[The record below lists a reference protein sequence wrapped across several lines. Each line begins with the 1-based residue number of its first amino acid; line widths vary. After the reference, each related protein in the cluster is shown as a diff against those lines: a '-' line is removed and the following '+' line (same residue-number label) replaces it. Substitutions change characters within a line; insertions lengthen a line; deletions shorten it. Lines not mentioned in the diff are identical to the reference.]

1 MSIGL
6 IVTKLVTTVILLL
19 SNVITM
25 FLPNF
30 IQQDETRFYKDMD
43 SLTIFENTLDAPIP
57 QTEISKLVEAHF
69 RGPLAE
75 GKTEK
80 KVLIM
85 GWDGARSDG
94 LANIDPEKK
103 RSGVYKLLNDGGKA
117 YIGYCGGVP
126 YPAVNTQATSTAPGW
141 ASILTGEWADVH
153 GITDNGIIKSLDTLT
168 LQTRLTQEGLID
180 KATFYTLWSGH
191 FNETDGTYA
200 KEIQYCKD
208 NNLPVDFQLL
218 LDDGTDTTM
227 QLHTLKQILDPNG
240 ADLIF
245 SIYEIGD
252 HAGHST
258 KFGNYNPFYRVAM
271 QINDTHLYSL
281 LNAVES
287 RATYDTEDWLII
299 VASDHGGVDYS
310 HGGPTIMER
319 STFILTNQE
328 IDF

>member
-1 MSIGL
+1 MPTGIL
-6 IVTKLVTTVILLL
+6 IPKLVTTVLLL
-19 SNVITM
+19 ISNVITM

-30 IQQDETRFYKDMD
+30 VQLDESRFYRDME
-43 SLTIFENTLDAPIP
+43 SLSIFENTLEDPIP

-69 RGPLAE
+69 RAPLPE

-80 KVLIM
+80 KALIM
-85 GWDGARSDG
+85 GWDGARCDG
-94 LANIDPEKK
+94 LANLDPENAY
-103 RSGVYKLLNDGGKA
+103 SGVYKLLNDGGKA

-168 LQTRLTQEGLID
+168 IQTRLAQEGLVD

-200 KEIQYCKD
+200 AEIQYCRE
-208 NNLPVDFQLL
+208 NNFPVEFELLEDDGVDFHIQQR
-218 LDDGTDTTM
+218 TR
-227 QLHTLKQILDPNG
+227 QEILDPDG

-245 SIYEIGD
+245 SIFEVGD
-252 HAGHST
+252 HTGHNY
-258 KFGNYNPFYRVAM
+258 KFGNYNPFYRAAI
-271 QINDTHLYSL
+271 QIDDLHLYGL
-281 LNAVES
+281 LKAVEA
-287 RATYDTEDWLII
+287 RDTYDTEDWLII
-299 VASDHGGVDYS
+299 VTNDHGGVDYG

-319 STFILTNQE
+319 TTFILTNQE
-328 IDF
+328 IEM